1 MHNLRTKL
9 VYGKSELQIWTRI
22 PTRWM
27 KFKGG
32 GFIWSQFLVSI
43 SFLSYF
49 IWIHNLNS
57 NVLRF
62 FVRDFIGR
70 GALPSETGRFNRVDM
85 ELRVILGD
93 ITKDS
98 RLIALA
104 QRNTLGRSLE
114 QIHDQLARC
123 QRALQEFLDEKR
135 TVIYFSLKFDRFI
148 SLGFSTFLFHRRWWS
163 IRNSW
168 SINKPVCNS
177 NAFEEV
183 VSRHR

>member
-1 MHNLRTKL
+1 
-9 VYGKSELQIWTRI
+9 
-22 PTRWM
+22 M

-32 GFIWSQFLVSI
+32 GFIWSQFLVLI
-43 SFLSYF
+43 SFLSY
-49 IWIHNLNS
+49 LNTS
-57 NVLRF
+57 FKFKCFYVF

-148 SLGFSTFLFHRRWWS
+148 SSGFSTFLFHRR
-163 IRNSW
+163 
-168 SINKPVCNS
+168 
-177 NAFEEV
+177 
-183 VSRHR
+183 